1 VDNAAAAAEAVAAA
15 HDAVGRELH
24 SLNGHCNLLKLAL
37 GSIDSLVQLAR
48 MSLILHV
55 VRLFDLEGRLGP
67 ATRK

>member
-1 VDNAAAAAEAVAAA
+1 VAAAVAAAVAA

-24 SLNGHCNLLKLAL
+24 SLYGHCDLLQLAL
-37 GSIDSLVQLAR
+37 GSIDSLMQLACVC
-48 MSLILHV
+48 LILHV